1 MLVELNFAAKAGDLI
16 ESIERIYHCFAV
28 WYFAVWYF
36 AVWSLRLFFLL
47 VQPR

>member
-1 MLVELNFAAKAGDLI
+1 MLVELNFAAKAGYLI

-28 WYFAVWYF
+28 WYFAI
-36 AVWSLRLFFLL
+36 WSLRLFFLL